1 MDFGDLASRIRETGP
16 RTLVVVAADEEAV
29 LDGVARAAADGIANP
44 VLYGHAA
51 AIASLADELHVD
63 TSRWEIVDVEDP
75 VEAAV
80 AAMARVREG
89 RADAVMKGRISTPDF
104 MRACLKN
111 GLKRQGSLLSHLA
124 LFDHPRL
131 GRLLAL
137 TDSGVVPFPT
147 LEQRVAIVQNAVRA
161 MRALGVDEPKIA
173 GLSSSEVPDDKI
185 PPSIE
190 MARLKEMNAKGGALD
205 GWGVIDGPLDLF
217 SAIDP
222 RAADTKGLGGAVVGR
237 ADILHCPDVVSG
249 NLMGKSIVFF
259 ADDMRT
265 GGCVIGGAVPV
276 VLLSRASSADDKYCS
291 IVAALS
297 CASA

>member
-1 MDFGDLASRIRETGP
+1 MGFADLASRIRARGP
-16 RTLVVVAADEEAV
+16 KTLVVVAAEEEAV
-29 LDGVARAAADGIANP
+29 LDGVARAAEDGIATP
-44 VLYGHAA
+44 VLFGHAA

-63 TSRWEIVDVEDP
+63 TSRFTVVDIEDP
-75 VEAAV
+75 IEAAV
-80 AAMARVREG
+80 AAMAFIREG
-89 RADAVMKGRISTPDF
+89 RADAVMKGRIPTPDF

-111 GLKRQGSLLSHLA
+111 GLKREGRLLSHLA

-147 LEQRVAIVQNAVRA
+147 IDQRVAILKNAVGA
-161 MRALGVDEPKIA
+161 MRALGVAEPKIA

-185 PPSIE
+185 PPSME
-190 MARLKEMNAKGGALD
+190 MARLKEMNAPGGALH
-205 GWGVIDGPLDLF
+205 GFGVIDGPLDLF

-222 RAADTKGLGGAVVGR
+222 RAAETKGLAGAVVGR

-259 ADDMRT
+259 ADDVRT
-265 GGCVIGGAVPV
+265 GGCVIGGAVPI

-297 CASA
+297 CAGI